1 MAQARVPAGNSKGGQ
16 FTSGGGGGGGKLVPG
31 QKVKVIYNTN
41 EVNLVKK
48 GPKYATIKDKP
59 NPNSIHEKIRNPPAY
74 RIPAKNVLSENKG
87 KGTVNVVGIVSPTTN
102 VIKQGRKFVT
112 LRDDPNP
119 NSIHEKIRNP
129 RPYKVPINR
138 ILKD

>member
-16 FTSGGGGGGGKLVPG
+16 FASSGQLTAG
-31 QKVKVIYNTN
+31 QRVKVIYNTS
-41 EVNLVKK
+41 EVSLVKK
-48 GPKYATIKDKP
+48 GPKYATVKDKP

-87 KGTVNVVGIVSPTTN
+87 KGTVNVVGMLSSPTN
-102 VIKQGRKFVT
+102 VVKQGRKFVT
-112 LRDDPNP
+112 LKDDPNP

-129 RPYKVPINR
+129 RPYKVPIDR